1 MMKKKLYLISF
12 LIIFFSIIYLNSD
25 GYRYTGVNY
34 VVKEYK
40 ITNFQKLS
48 EFYERHLNY
57 KKLVKEITYKS
68 KSKQER
74 IIDISTWVYKNI
86 KKVSI
91 KDDIVDN
98 HPWTIVERKIG
109 TVGQFSDILSV
120 LLVHNDI
127 DSFFNSIK
135 INNTFHL
142 ILKTT
147 NHPITFFKYNT
158 EWSIIDPYYGIYFT
172 NTKKSFSSLEE
183 IKDNDSIM
191 QHLVFDKITSK
202 NLNEI
207 FFDKNFKNIQELNN
221 YYKILL
227 LNIPSS
233 KIINN
238 TNIYERGGRSY
249 IQKPLHRILMQL
261 KTLLKI

>member
-1 MMKKKLYLISF
+1 MVLLK
-12 LIIFFSIIYLNSD
+12 
-25 GYRYTGVNY
+25 
-34 VVKEYK
+34 
-40 ITNFQKLS
+40 
-48 EFYERHLNY
+48 
-57 KKLVKEITYKS
+57 KEI
-68 KSKQER
+68 
-74 IIDISTWVYKNI
+74 
-86 KKVSI
+86 VS
-91 KDDIVDN
+91 
-98 HPWTIVERKIG
+98 H
-109 TVGQFSDILSV
+109 
-120 LLVHNDI
+120 
-127 DSFFNSIK
+127 
-135 INNTFHL
+135 
-142 ILKTT
+142 
-147 NHPITFFKYNT
+147 
-158 EWSIIDPYYGIYFT
+158 PYYGIYFT

-207 FFDKNFKNIQELNN
+207 FFDKDFKNIQELNN

>member
-1 MMKKKLYLISF
+1 MKKKLYLISF
-12 LIIFFSIIYLNSD
+12 LIVFFSIVYLNSE

-34 VVKEYK
+34 VVKEHK
-40 ITNFQKLS
+40 ISNFQKLS
-48 EFYERHLNY
+48 EFYERHINY
-57 KKLVKEITYKS
+57 KKLVKKITYKS
-68 KSKQER
+68 KDQQEK
-74 IIDISTWVYKNI
+74 IIDISTWVYENI
-86 KKVSI
+86 KKISI
-91 KDDIVDN
+91 KDDIIDD

-109 TVGQFSDILSV
+109 TNDQFSDILSV
-120 LLVHNDI
+120 LLVHNNI
-127 DSFFNSIK
+127 DSFFK
-135 INNTFHL
+135 MRINNTS
-142 ILKTT
+142 
-147 NHPITFFKYNT
+147 HPITFFKYNT

-191 QHLVFDKITSK
+191 RHLVFDKITSK

-207 FFDKNFKNIQELNN
+207 FFDKNFKNIQELNS

-227 LNIPSS
+227 LGIPSS

-261 KTLLKI
+261 KILLKI